1 MKKDM
6 RKTFIPIVAAALL
19 PAGLYAKELTPTGK
33 GNSECWGDNSRQ
45 DISCRALTESFLL
58 SMPGAT
64 KSEVV
69 KAMGGEGREVEGA
82 GLHFISNYSRGER
95 WGSGIVNFIFNS
107 EGHASVIFA
116 NLDRPIAER
125 ENEETG
131 ILWFVWNAELEPNG
145 CSDLPN
151 TRMKHC
157 RYDRED

>member
-1 MKKDM
+1 M
-6 RKTFIPIVAAALL
+6 RKTFIAILAAASLTPGCL
-19 PAGLYAKELTPTGK
+19 HAKELTPTGS
-33 GNSECWGDNSRQ
+33 GNSECFGDNSRQ
-45 DISCRALTESFLL
+45 DVSCRALTENFLL
-58 SMPGAT
+58 SMRNAT
-64 KSEVV
+64 KPEIVR
-69 KAMGGEGREVEGA
+69 AMGVEGREVDDA

-95 WGSGIVNFIFNS
+95 WGSGVVNFKFNP

-131 ILWFVWNAELEPNG
+131 ILWFIWNAELEPNG

>member
-1 MKKDM
+1 MKL
-6 RKTFIPIVAAALL
+6 RIFVAVAATAVLMPGKL
-19 PAGLYAKELTPTGK
+19 HSKELTSTGN

-45 DISCRALTESFLL
+45 DISCRPLTESFLL
-58 SMPGAT
+58 SMRGAT
-64 KSEVV
+64 KPEVV

-95 WGSGIVNFIFNS
+95 WGSGIVHFKFDS

-125 ENEETG
+125 ENEETA
-131 ILWFVWNAELEPNG
+131 IIWFIWNAELEPNG

-151 TRMKHC
+151 THMKHC
-157 RYDRED
+157 

>member
-1 MKKDM
+1 MKL
-6 RKTFIPIVAAALL
+6 RIFVAVAATAVLMPGKL
-19 PAGLYAKELTPTGK
+19 HSKELTSTGN

-45 DISCRALTESFLL
+45 DISCRPCTESFLL
-58 SMPGAT
+58 SMRVAT
-64 KSEVV
+64 KPEVV

-95 WGSGIVNFIFNS
+95 WGSGIVNFKFNS

-131 ILWFVWNAELEPNG
+131 IIWFIWNAELEPNG

-151 TRMKHC
+151 THMKHC
-157 RYDRED
+157 